1 MLPSAPV
8 LDILGVNGSMS
19 FPNAMDLAVVA
30 RLYHI
35 HRYSMR
41 SVCRF
46 VFQDA
51 FTTHSS
57 MSESR
62 SLAKFLR
69 KN

>member
-1 MLPSAPV
+1 MK
-8 LDILGVNGSMS
+8 
-19 FPNAMDLAVVA
+19 
-30 RLYHI
+30 
-35 HRYSMR
+35 

-46 VFQDA
+46 VFQEA
-51 FTTHSS
+51 FTIHGA